1 MSFTLGMQTI
11 VTPTLTL
18 EPLLASHAE
27 EMFEA
32 AQRRR
37 DLSIS

>member
-1 MSFTLGMQTI
+1 MIYALRMQTI

-27 EMFEA
+27 AMFEVLSD
-32 AQRRR
+32 RG
-37 DLSIS
+37 DLPVS